1 MAQGER
7 IERLIADRAYDS
19 DALRKGLAAEGIEL
33 ICPHRKNRKRPPRQ
47 DGRPLRRYRK
57 RWKVERLFAWL
68 QEWRRVLVRWEWYP
82 HLYHAF
88 VSLACIMILARRF

>member
-19 DALRKGLAAEGIEL
+19 DALRDAMAARGIEL
-33 ICPHRKNRKRPPRQ
+33 ICPHRSNRKRPPRQ
-47 DGRPLRRYRK
+47 DGRSLRRYRK
-57 RWKVERLFAWL
+57 RWRVERLFAWL

-82 HLYHAF
+82 HLYRAF
-88 VSLACIMILARRF
+88 VSLACIMLLAKRF